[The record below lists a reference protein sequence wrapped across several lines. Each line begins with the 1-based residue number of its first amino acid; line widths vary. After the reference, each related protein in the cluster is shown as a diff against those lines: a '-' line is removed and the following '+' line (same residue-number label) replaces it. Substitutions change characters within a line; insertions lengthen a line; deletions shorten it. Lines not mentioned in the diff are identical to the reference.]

1 MILFRILD
9 QFINIS
15 IKNFIAL
22 NKNQNSYYQQ
32 YYSLLNR
39 SSDQDL
45 PTIVHKI
52 KIIFRILILLM
63 AHRWPTKII
72 GLLLRKRRNVQT
84 LNLERGNSDFSQSLR
99 GYRFSDTK
107 AIMDFFNKRPR
118 LNSFDQFTRANS
130 HPQRPPR
137 RPSTPS
143 LLRPTLSLS
152 LSPTPVG
159 YLTLCDVSRYVI

>member
-1 MILFRILD
+1 MILFRVLD

-15 IKNFIAL
+15 IKNFIPL
-22 NKNQNSYYQQ
+22 NKNQNSYYQR

-63 AHRWPTKII
+63 AHRWLTKII

-137 RPSTPS
+137 RPSTPP
-143 LLRPTLSLS
+143 LLRPTLSFS
-152 LSPTPVG
+152 HPPPSGT
-159 YLTLCDVSRYVI
+159 

>member
-45 PTIVHKI
+45 PPSTIVHKI

-63 AHRWPTKII
+63 AHHWPTKII

-152 LSPTPVG
+152 HPPPSGT
-159 YLTLCDVSRYVI
+159 

>member
-1 MILFRILD
+1 MILFRVLD

-32 YYSLLNR
+32 YHSLLNR
-39 SSDQDL
+39 HLIKTPSI
-45 PTIVHKI
+45 IVHKI

-72 GLLLRKRRNVQT
+72 SFLLRKRRNVQT